1 MEKKLLFI
9 CESAESFLI
18 TALEKTLTGA
28 GFSVTFIMPHP
39 KEIEDVEDQNQFFLV
54 YLDGDETRYNTT
66 LEYLADLKKR
76 VQEKHIFLI
85 GNPIDIK
92 GAYRFIPQDLT
103 SGCFQRPVN
112 TTDLI
117 TQLDLAFSGYRSD
130 NTTHIE
136 RGFEGNED
144 VQKKTVLIV
153 DDDTSF
159 LRSMQT
165 GLAKK
170 FNVFIMNSG
179 MNAVNFLKD
188 RIVDLILLDYEMPVL
203 SGLEV
208 FRILRSEQNTETI
221 PVIFLTSKDDKNT
234 VMKVL
239 EGKPADYLLKPISPT
254 ILTQTVENFF
264 KKSESDQNDKKNSDP
279 NVPAEMEMIDEK
291 FSL

>member
-1 MEKKLLFI
+1 MEKKLMFI

-18 TALEKTLTGA
+18 TALAKTLTGA
-28 GFSVTFIMPHP
+28 GFTVSFNMPRP
-39 KEIEDVEDQNQFFLV
+39 NEIEAMEEKPQFFLV
-54 YLDGDETRYNTT
+54 YLDGDESGYNTT
-66 LEYLADLKKR
+66 LEYLAGLKKLLP
-76 VQEKHIFLI
+76 EEHIFLI

-92 GAYRFIPQDLT
+92 GAYRFIPEELT

-117 TQLDLAFSGYRSD
+117 TQLNLAFSGYRSD
-130 NTTHIE
+130 ITTIE

-144 VQKKTVLIV
+144 TQKKTVLIV

-170 FNVFIMNSG
+170 FNVFITNSG

-188 RIVDLILLDYEMPVL
+188 RTVDLILLDYEMPVL

-208 FRILRSEQNTETI
+208 FRIIRSEQNTEHI

-254 ILTQTVENFF
+254 ILSQTVENFF
-264 KKSESDQNDKKNSDP
+264 KKLESDKNDKGKSDP
-279 NVPAEMEMIDEK
+279 NVPAELEMIDEK

>member
-1 MEKKLLFI
+1 MEKKLMFI

-18 TALEKTLTGA
+18 TALAKTLTGA
-28 GFSVTFIMPHP
+28 GFTVSFNMPRP
-39 KEIEDVEDQNQFFLV
+39 NEIEAMEEKPQFFLV
-54 YLDGDETRYNTT
+54 YLDGDESGYNTT
-66 LEYLADLKKR
+66 LEYLAGLKKLLP
-76 VQEKHIFLI
+76 EEHIFLI

-92 GAYRFIPQDLT
+92 GAYRFIPEELT

-117 TQLDLAFSGYRSD
+117 TQLNLAFSGYRSD
-130 NTTHIE
+130 ITTIE

-144 VQKKTVLIV
+144 TQKKTVLIV

-170 FNVFIMNSG
+170 FNVFITNSG

-188 RIVDLILLDYEMPVL
+188 RTVDLILLDYEMPVL

-208 FRILRSEQNTETI
+208 FRIIRSEQNTEHI

-254 ILTQTVENFF
+254 ILSQTVENFF
-264 KKSESDQNDKKNSDP
+264 KKLESDKNDKGKADP
-279 NVPAEMEMIDEK
+279 NVPAELEMIDEK